1 MGRYIAKI
9 KSCRGCAIFLCA
21 CLFAACNQ
29 TATPPIPGADS
40 SASESAL
47 PAVYSYLVVNTYL
60 HDPNAF
66 TQGLVF
72 EDGIFY
78 EGTGQ
83 YGASGIRKVAP
94 ATGEVLAEKRLS
106 EQYFGEGIAVFGD
119 RLYQLTWKAGICFV
133 YDKNTFALQT
143 QFSYPTEGWGLTHD
157 GEKLLMSDGTNII
170 YFRHP
175 DTFQEMGRIEVTDI
189 AGPVH
194 YLNELEY
201 IEGQLFANVWRTDR
215 IARIDPKTGA
225 VTGWIDLTGLLPAA
239 DRSQHRVDVLNGI
252 AYDARADRLF
262 VTGKWW
268 PKVFEIRLDKR
279 RGR

>member
-9 KSCRGCAIFLCA
+9 KSCRGCAIFLFA
-21 CLFAACNQ
+21 CFFGACNQ

-83 YGASGIRKVAP
+83 YGASDIRKVAP
-94 ATGEVLAEKRLS
+94 ATGEILAEKRLS

-175 DTFQEMGRIEVTDI
+175 DTFEEMGRIEVTDI

>member
-1 MGRYIAKI
+1 MGRYIANI
-9 KSCRGCAIFLCA
+9 KRCVRVFSIFFCAF
-21 CLFAACNQ
+21 FFFTCNQ
-29 TATPPIPGADS
+29 TVAPPLPGADS

-47 PAVYSYLVVNTYL
+47 PSVYTYLIVNTYL

-83 YGASGIRKVAP
+83 YGASHIRKVAL
-94 ATGEVLAEKRLS
+94 ATGAVLEKKSIASHL
-106 EQYFGEGIAVFGD
+106 FGEGIAVFGN

-143 QFSYPTEGWGLTHD
+143 QFTYPTEGWGIAHD
-157 GEKLLMSDGTNII
+157 GEKLMMSDGTNVI

-175 DTFQEMGRIEVTDI
+175 DTFEELGRIEVTDS
-189 AGPVH
+189 AGPVP

-201 IEGQLFANVWRTDR
+201 IKGQLFANVWRTDR
-215 IARIDPKTGA
+215 IVRIDPKTGA
-225 VTGWIDLTGLLPAA
+225 VTGWIDLTGLLPQT
-239 DRSQHRVDVLNGI
+239 DRLQHRVDVLNGI
-252 AYDARADRLF
+252 AYDAEMDRIF

-268 PKVFEIRLDKR
+268 PKVFEIKLVANR
-279 RGR
+279 

>member
-1 MGRYIAKI
+1 MGRYLEKI
-9 KSCRGCAIFLCA
+9 KSRIRVCAIFLGA
-21 CLFAACNQ
+21 CFLFACNQ
-29 TATPPIPGADS
+29 TAAPPIPGADS
-40 SASESAL
+40 AASESAL
-47 PAVYSYLVVNTYL
+47 PAVYSYLVVNTHL

-83 YGASGIRKVAP
+83 YGASDIRKVAP
-94 ATGEVLAEKRLS
+94 RTGEVLAEKRLS

-143 QFSYPTEGWGLTHD
+143 QFTYPTEGWGIAHD
-157 GEKLLMSDGTNII
+157 GEKLLMSDGTNTI

-175 DTFQEMGRIEVTDI
+175 DTFEEMGRIEVTDG

-201 IEGQLFANVWRTDR
+201 IEGQLFANVWQTDR
-215 IARIDPKTGA
+215 IVRIDPKTGA
-225 VTGWIDLTGLLPAA
+225 VTGWIDLAGILPPE
-239 DRSQHRVDVLNGI
+239 DRLRHRVDVLNGI
-252 AYDARADRLF
+252 AYDAETEHLF

-268 PKVFEIRLDKR
+268 PKLFEIRLVANR
-279 RGR
+279 

>member
-21 CLFAACNQ
+21 CFFATCNQ

-94 ATGEVLAEKRLS
+94 ATGEVLVEKRLS

-215 IARIDPKTGA
+215 IVRIDPKTGA

-279 RGR
+279 RGK

>member
-9 KSCRGCAIFLCA
+9 KSYRGCAIFFCA
-21 CLFAACNQ
+21 CFFSACNQ

-40 SASESAL
+40 SAAESAL

-94 ATGEVLAEKRLS
+94 ATGEILAEKRLS

-175 DTFQEMGRIEVTDI
+175 DTFEEMGRIEVTDI

-252 AYDARADRLF
+252 AYDARANRLF

>member
-9 KSCRGCAIFLCA
+9 RSCCGCAIFLGA
-21 CLFAACNQ
+21 CFFVACNQ
-29 TATPPIPGADS
+29 TVAPPIPGADS
-40 SASESAL
+40 SASEAAL

-83 YGASGIRKVAP
+83 YGASDIRKVALR
-94 ATGEVLAEKRLS
+94 TGEVLAEKRLA

-175 DTFQEMGRIEVTDI
+175 DTFEELGRIEVTDI

-215 IARIDPKTGA
+215 IVRIDPKTGA

-239 DRSQHRVDVLNGI
+239 DRSRYRVDVLNGI

-268 PKVFEIRLDKR
+268 PKVFEIRLVKNNHR
-279 RGR
+279 

>member
-1 MGRYIAKI
+1 MGRYIDKI
-9 KSCRGCAIFLCA
+9 KSCIRVCAIFLFA
-21 CLFAACNQ
+21 CFFAACNQ
-29 TATPPIPGADS
+29 TAAPPIPGADS
-40 SASESAL
+40 SASESA
-47 PAVYSYLVVNTYL
+47 PPSVYTYLVVNTYL

-72 EDGIFY
+72 ADGIFY

-83 YGASGIRKVAP
+83 HGASGIRKVAP
-94 ATGEVLAEKRLS
+94 ATGVVLAEKRLS
-106 EQYFGEGIAVFGD
+106 EQYFGEGIAVFGN

-143 QFSYPTEGWGLTHD
+143 QFTYPTEGWGITHD
-157 GEKLLMSDGTNII
+157 GEKLAMSDGTNTI

-175 DTFQEMGRIEVTDI
+175 DTFEEMGRIEVTDS

-201 IEGQLFANVWRTDR
+201 IKGQLFANVWQTDR
-215 IARIDPKTGA
+215 IVRIDPKTGA
-225 VTGWIDLTGLLPAA
+225 VTGWIDLAGILPSE
-239 DRSQHRVDVLNGI
+239 DRLQHRVDVLNGI
-252 AYDARADRLF
+252 AYDAEADRLF

-268 PKVFEIRLDKR
+268 PKLFEIRLVAN
-279 RGR
+279 

>member
-1 MGRYIAKI
+1 MGRYIDKI
-9 KSCRGCAIFLCA
+9 KSCIRVCAIFLFA
-21 CLFAACNQ
+21 CFFAACNQ
-29 TATPPIPGADS
+29 TAAPPIPGADS
-40 SASESAL
+40 SASESA
-47 PAVYSYLVVNTYL
+47 PPSVYTYLVVNTYL

-72 EDGIFY
+72 ADGIFY

-83 YGASGIRKVAP
+83 HGASGIRKVAP
-94 ATGEVLAEKRLS
+94 ATGVVLAEKRLS
-106 EQYFGEGIAVFGD
+106 EQYFGEGIAVFGN

-143 QFSYPTEGWGLTHD
+143 QFTYPTEGWGITHD
-157 GEKLLMSDGTNII
+157 GEKLAMSDGTNTI

-175 DTFQEMGRIEVTDI
+175 DTFEEMGRIEVTDG

-201 IEGQLFANVWRTDR
+201 IKGQLFANVWQTDR
-215 IARIDPKTGA
+215 IVRIDPKTGA
-225 VTGWIDLTGLLPAA
+225 VTGWIDLAGILPSE
-239 DRSQHRVDVLNGI
+239 DRLQHRVDVLNGI
-252 AYDARADRLF
+252 AYDAEADRLF

-268 PKVFEIRLDKR
+268 PKLFEIRLVAN
-279 RGR
+279 

>member
-9 KSCRGCAIFLCA
+9 KSYRGCAIFLCA
-21 CLFAACNQ
+21 CFFQACDQ

-175 DTFQEMGRIEVTDI
+175 DTFEEMGRIEVTDI

-215 IARIDPKTGA
+215 IVRIDPKTGA

>member
-1 MGRYIAKI
+1 MIAKI
-9 KSCRGCAIFLCA
+9 DRWVRAFSIFWCA
-21 CLFAACNQ
+21 CFLFACNP
-29 TATPPIPGADS
+29 TAAPPIPGADS
-40 SASESAL
+40 AASESAL
-47 PAVYSYLVVNTYL
+47 PAVYSYLVVHTHL

-83 YGASGIRKVAP
+83 YGASDIRKVAP
-94 ATGEVLAEKRLS
+94 RTGEVLAEKRLP

-143 QFSYPTEGWGLTHD
+143 QFTYPTEGWGIAHD
-157 GEKLLMSDGTNII
+157 GEKLLMSDGTNTI

-175 DTFQEMGRIEVTDI
+175 DTFEEMGRIEVTDG

-201 IEGQLFANVWRTDR
+201 IEGQLFANVWQTDR
-215 IARIDPKTGA
+215 IVRIDPKTGA
-225 VTGWIDLTGLLPAA
+225 VTGWIDLAGILPPE
-239 DRSQHRVDVLNGI
+239 DRLRHRVDVLNGI
-252 AYDARADRLF
+252 AYDAETEHLF

-268 PKVFEIRLDKR
+268 PKLFEIRLVANR
-279 RGR
+279 

>member
-9 KSCRGCAIFLCA
+9 KSYRGCAIFVCA
-21 CLFAACNQ
+21 CFFLACNQ

-83 YGASGIRKVAP
+83 YGASDIRKVAP

-175 DTFQEMGRIEVTDI
+175 DTFEEMGRIEVTDI

-215 IARIDPKTGA
+215 IVRIDPKTGA

>member
-1 MGRYIAKI
+1 MERYIANI
-9 KSCRGCAIFLCA
+9 KRCVRVFSIFFCAF
-21 CLFAACNQ
+21 FFFACNQ
-29 TATPPIPGADS
+29 TVAPPLPGADS

-47 PAVYSYLVVNTYL
+47 PSVYTYLIVNTYL

-83 YGASGIRKVAP
+83 YGASHIRKVEL
-94 ATGEVLAEKRLS
+94 ATGAVLKKKSIASHL
-106 EQYFGEGIAVFGD
+106 FGEGIAVFGN

-143 QFSYPTEGWGLTHD
+143 QFPYPTEGWGIAHD
-157 GEKLLMSDGTNII
+157 GEKLMMSDGTNVI

-175 DTFQEMGRIEVTDI
+175 DTFEELGRIEVTDS
-189 AGPVH
+189 AGPVP

-201 IEGQLFANVWRTDR
+201 IKGQLFANVWRTDR
-215 IARIDPKTGA
+215 IVRIDPKTGA
-225 VTGWIDLTGLLPAA
+225 VTGWIDLTGLLPQT
-239 DRSQHRVDVLNGI
+239 DRLQHRVDVLNGI
-252 AYDARADRLF
+252 AYDAEMDRIF

-268 PKVFEIRLDKR
+268 PKVFEIKLVANR
-279 RGR
+279 